1 MLSMRLQPPATIMLT
16 LLVGLQVWGVNNRE
30 AALRLI
36 PDTGGRANCE
46 LKVGRS

>member
-1 MLSMRLQPPATIMLT
+1 MPMWLKPLDVVVLMLRGV
-16 LLVGLQVWGVNNRE
+16 LVQVWGVNNRE